1 MKVEERYLEAKADYE
16 KWGIDVEMILKKLVT
31 IKITIPCW
39 QGDDITGFEKQKKA
53 LDGGIAV
60 SGNYPGRARNAM
72 ELRSDLEEALSLIPG
87 LHKVGLHAIYAETN
101 AKVVERDELKPEHFE
116 NWISWAKD
124 QGLGIDFNPTF
135 FSHDKARDGLTLTH
149 PDQTIRDF
157 WIRHAVKSRKIAE
170 HIGLELGI
178 PCLNNIW
185 IPDGYKDIPSDR
197 LVPRK
202 RLKESLELIFQ
213 EKMDK
218 RFLLDSLESKVFGI
232 GTESYTAGSH
242 EFYLLFAAKN
252 DILCLLD
259 TGHYHPTELVSDKI
273 SSLLLFF
280 DKVAL
285 HISRGVR
292 WDSDHVSILDNELI
306 EIAKEIA
313 RNQATDRIMIA
324 LDYFDASI
332 NRIAA
337 WVIGARS
344 MIKALLIAMLS
355 PHDQLKRLQEQND
368 FTKRLAL
375 MEEFKSYPWGAIWDY
390 YCKINNVPLREKWI
404 DEVRNYE
411 AKELVNR
418 Q

>member
-1 MKVEERYLEAKADYE
+1 
-16 KWGIDVEMILKKLVT
+16 
-31 IKITIPCW
+31 
-39 QGDDITGFEKQKKA
+39 
-53 LDGGIAV
+53 
-60 SGNYPGRARNAM
+60 
-72 ELRSDLEEALSLIPG
+72 
-87 LHKVGLHAIYAETN
+87 
-101 AKVVERDELKPEHFE
+101 
-116 NWISWAKD
+116 
-124 QGLGIDFNPTF
+124 
-135 FSHDKARDGLTLTH
+135 
-149 PDQTIRDF
+149 
-157 WIRHAVKSRKIAE
+157 
-170 HIGLELGI
+170 
-178 PCLNNIW
+178 LNNIW

-306 EIAKEIA
+306 EIAREIV
-313 RNQATDRIMIA
+313 RNQATDRVMIA

-344 MIKALLIAMLS
+344 MIKALFDGRI
-355 PHDQLKRLQEQND
+355 
-368 FTKRLAL
+368 
-375 MEEFKSYPWGAIWDY
+375 
-390 YCKINNVPLREKWI
+390 
-404 DEVRNYE
+404 
-411 AKELVNR
+411 
-418 Q
+418 